1 MKIEQIKT
9 EFEQYIV
16 IKDRWIL
23 DVVLGT
29 LIGNAFIH
37 RDPLWTM
44 ITAPSSG
51 GKSTVI
57 APCVGISSVF
67 FVDDLTEKTL
77 LSGYKTKD
85 FKTGKMVE
93 TSLLKVIGN
102 GVMAFSDFT
111 SILAKNANSRAEI
124 LTQFKLVFD
133 RKITKYTGTGSSKWE
148 GKIGF
153 LGAAT
158 PDIYYQLEYARSM
171 GERFTYYWMEQPTDA
186 EIAEKQS
193 KVHISSKDITDIMA
207 PMFAAYCFGVRDW
220 IDKNGLPELKMTDE
234 QRAKVK
240 EASMF
245 CVKGKATV
253 HTNFK
258 TGKVDQIPN
267 QAGVGRD
274 NKVFD
279 TWLQTLQL
287 MDCYERDDPNYPLQD
302 DRIELIRKFSYSSI
316 NRERRKVLEI
326 LAEADGELSAS
337 EIGTKNG
344 LGLEK
349 DSVEMYLAPLHAVGL
364 IQKKAGHT
372 HKWTIDDPKVKTFIM
387 EVSDG
392 IEDTIPTDKDS
403 EEDKIIEDEPDGND
417 LSELDRLFPDHPD
430 DEVEQSL
437 GLEEDNF

>member
-9 EFEQYIV
+9 EFEKYIV

-29 LIGNAFIH
+29 LVGNAFIK
-37 RDPLWTM
+37 RDPLFTM

-57 APCVGISSVF
+57 APCVGVQSCF
-67 FVDDLTEKTL
+67 FIDDLTEKTL

-85 FKTGKMVE
+85 FKTGKMIE

-111 SILAKNANSRAEI
+111 SILAKNVNSRAEI

-133 RKITKYTGTGSSKWE
+133 RKLTKYTGTGSTKWE

-153 LGAAT
+153 IGAAT
-158 PDIYYQLEYARSM
+158 PDIYYQLEHSRSM

-186 EIAEKQS
+186 EIANKQS
-193 KVHISSKDITDIMA
+193 TVNLSSKDITDIMA
-207 PMFAAYCFGVRDW
+207 PMFGDYCIDIRDW
-220 IDKNGLPELKMTDE
+220 IDRNGIPELNLTPE

-258 TGKVDQIPN
+258 SGKVDQIPN

-287 MDCYERDDPNYPLQD
+287 MDCYEHDDINYPLQD

-326 LAEADGELSAS
+326 LAETSAMLSAS

-349 DSVEMYLAPLHAVGL
+349 ESVEMYLAPLHAVGL
-364 IQKKAGHT
+364 VQKKAGNP
-372 HKWTIDDPKVKTFIM
+372 HKWFIDDAEVRKFIN

-392 IEDTIPTDKDS
+392 IEDTIPTDRDV
-403 EEDKIIEDEPDGND
+403 DEG
-417 LSELDRLFPDHPD
+417 PD
-430 DEVEQSL
+430 DHDVEEHDQSL
-437 GLEEDNF
+437 LSNLDNF

>member
-1 MKIEQIKT
+1 MIKINDIKT
-9 EFEQYIV
+9 EFEKYII
-16 IKDRWIL
+16 IKDKWIL

-57 APCVGISSVF
+57 APAVGVTSVF

-111 SILAKNANSRAEI
+111 SILAKNSNSRAEI

-171 GERFTYYWMEQPTDA
+171 GERFTYYWMEQPTDE

-193 KVHISSKDITDIMA
+193 SVHISSKDVTDIMA
-207 PMFAAYCFGVRDW
+207 PMFGAYCLSIRDW
-220 IDKNGLPELKMTDE
+220 IDKNGLPDLKMTDA
-234 QRAKVK
+234 QRARVK

-287 MDCYERDDPNYPLQD
+287 MDCYEHDDPNYPLQD

-326 LAEADGELSAS
+326 LSETMTPLSAS

-364 IQKKAGHT
+364 IQKKAGHS
-372 HKWTIDDPKVKTFIM
+372 HKWSIDDKRVKDFILD
-387 EVSDG
+387 VSDG
-392 IEDTIPTDKDS
+392 VENIIPTDRDGP
-403 EEDKIIEDEPDGND
+403 EDKEISVETDEEVS
-417 LSELDRLFPDHPD
+417 LLDQMFPDKEEETLKD
-430 DEVEQSL
+430 D
-437 GLEEDNF
+437 F

>member
-1 MKIEQIKT
+1 MMKLATIKK
-9 EFEQYIV
+9 EFEEYIV

-29 LIGNAFIH
+29 LVGNAFIH

-57 APCVGISSVF
+57 APAVGVSSVF

-85 FKTGKMVE
+85 YKTGKMVE

-124 LTQFKLVFD
+124 LTQFKLIFD
-133 RKITKYTGTGSSKWE
+133 RKITKYTGTGSAKWE

-153 LGAAT
+153 LAAAT
-158 PDIYYQLEYARSM
+158 PDVYYQLESSRSM
-171 GERFTYYWMEQPTDA
+171 GERFTYYWMEQPTDDQ
-186 EIAEKQS
+186 IAEKQS
-193 KVHISSKDITDIMA
+193 KVKISSKDITDVMA
-207 PMFAAYCFGVRDW
+207 PMFGAYCSGIRDW
-220 IDKNGLPELKMTDE
+220 IDKNGLPDLNMTPE

-287 MDCYERDDPNYPLQD
+287 MDCYEHDDPNYPLQD
-302 DRIELIRKFSYSSI
+302 DRIELIQKFSYSSI

-326 LAEADGELSAS
+326 LAETDTPLSAS
-337 EIGTKNG
+337 EIGTRRG

-364 IQKKAGHT
+364 VQKKAGHT
-372 HKWTIDDPKVKTFIM
+372 HKWSIDDKRLRDFIN
-387 EVSDG
+387 EVSG
-392 IEDTIPTDKDS
+392 GVESTIPTDRDAP
-403 EEDKIIEDEPDGND
+403 EDKIMDDEPDEEVSLLDQMFPDDPPKGD
-417 LSELDRLFPDHPD
+417 EELSEHF
-430 DEVEQSL
+430 
-437 GLEEDNF
+437 

>member
-1 MKIEQIKT
+1 MKIKDIKE

-16 IKDRWIL
+16 IRDRWIL

-29 LIGNAFIH
+29 LIGNAFIN

-51 GKSTVI
+51 GKSTMI
-57 APCVGISSVF
+57 APAVGVETVF

-85 FKTGKMVE
+85 YKTGKMVE

-171 GERFTYYWMEQPTDA
+171 GERFTYYWMEQPTD
-186 EIAEKQS
+186 EQIAEKQAS
-193 KVHISSKDITDIMA
+193 VKISSKDITDIMS
-207 PMFAAYCFGVRDW
+207 PMFKSYCFNVRDW
-220 IDKNGLPELKMTDE
+220 IDKNGVPDLKMTEE

-240 EASMF
+240 QASMF

-287 MDCYERDDPNYPLQD
+287 MDCYENDDINYPLQD
-302 DRIELIRKFSYSSI
+302 DRIDLIRKFAYSSV

-326 LAEADGELSAS
+326 LAGSSMSLSAS
-337 EIGTKNG
+337 QIGTLNG

-349 DSVEMYLAPLHAVGL
+349 DSVEMYLAPLHAVGM
-364 IQKKAGHT
+364 IQKEAGHT
-372 HKWTIDDPKVKTFIM
+372 HKWYIGDKDVKTFIL

-392 IEDTIPTDKDS
+392 IEANIPTNTDTPEDDDVDEL
-403 EEDKIIEDEPDGND
+403 EEIVSKERP
-417 LSELDRLFPDHPD
+417 
-430 DEVEQSL
+430 QSL
-437 GLEEDNF
+437 LDNF